1 MSLFTLKSL
10 ARRPDP
16 FPGFAQLREA
26 NPVHWDVEAKGWI
39 LTRYE
44 DVRKAMRGAHYSS
57 DRLRPF
63 FDTMPEQ
70 ARAAL
75 PDLSSLIPLWLVFRG
90 GADHTRLRAVMNPA
104 FVMPMIRK
112 LKPRVEELVDE
123 LITSMSKQA
132 KPDFIRDFGLPLPGY
147 VICDLLG
154 IPRKD
159 LPDLR
164 KWSDELNLFIGGA
177 RVTEN
182 KYERAQEGTR
192 ALAGYFREVVAEKR
206 KHPGDDFTTTLIA
219 ARAKDGEA
227 LTEDELIST
236 CILMLFGG
244 HETTTNL
251 LGNGFLSL
259 VNHPAQTKKLL
270 ASPDLSATAVEEC
283 LRYDGPG
290 GAVVRIV
297 TEDHQIDDK
306 KLEVGQRVFAMVPAA
321 NRDPIKFTHPDTF
334 DIERKEN
341 PHLTF
346 GNGVHFCLGAPLA
359 RLEAAIALPRLMDRL
374 GEIRIELPNEQLD
387 WRDATIMRGLHSLP
401 ISFRNQSAS

>member
-10 ARRPDP
+10 ARQPDP
-16 FPGFAQLREA
+16 FPAFAQLRETD
-26 NPVHWDVEAKGWI
+26 PVHWDVGAKGWI

-44 DVRKAMRGAHYSS
+44 HVRVVMRGSQYSS

-63 FDTMPEQ
+63 FDTLPEE

-75 PDLSSLIPLWLVFRG
+75 PDLSSIIPLWLVFRG
-90 GADHTRLRAVMNPA
+90 GADHTRLRTVMNPA
-104 FVMPMIRK
+104 FIMPVIRA
-112 LKPRVEELVDE
+112 LRPRVEQLVDE
-123 LITSMSKQA
+123 LIDGMSRQA

-154 IPRKD
+154 IPRED
-159 LPDLR
+159 LPNLR

-192 ALAGYFREVVAEKR
+192 SLVEYFRRVVEQRRKKPGADFVSTLVEKSAV
-206 KHPGDDFTTTLIA
+206 LS
-219 ARAKDGEA
+219 
-227 LTEDELIST
+227 EDEIIST
-236 CILMLFGG
+236 SILMLFGG

-259 VNHPAQTKKLL
+259 VQHPAARAKLR
-270 ASPDLSATAVEEC
+270 ANPDLAASAVEEC
-283 LRYDGPG
+283 LRFDGPG

-297 TEDHQIDDK
+297 TEDHEIEDR
-306 KLEVGQRVFAMVPAA
+306 KLQAGQRVFAMVPAA
-321 NRDPIKFTHPDTF
+321 NRDPLKFLNPDTF
-334 DIERKEN
+334 DIERKDN

-346 GNGVHFCLGAPLA
+346 GSGIHFCLGAPLA
-359 RLEAAIALPRLMDRL
+359 RLEAAVALPRLMDRL
-374 GEIRIELPNEQLD
+374 GDIRIELPNAQLD
-387 WRDATIMRGLHSLP
+387 WRDATVMRGLHSLP
-401 ISFRNQSAS
+401 ITFSNQSTS

>member
-10 ARRPDP
+10 ARQPDP
-16 FPGFAQLREA
+16 FPGFKQLREA
-26 NPVHWDVEAKGWI
+26 DPVHWDAGAKGWI

-44 DVRKAMRGAHYSS
+44 DVRKAMRGAQYSA

-63 FDTMPEQ
+63 FETLPEQ

-75 PDLSSLIPLWLVFRG
+75 PDLTSLIPLWLVFRG
-90 GADHTRLRAVMNPA
+90 GADHTRLRTVMNPA

-123 LITSMSKQA
+123 LIASMQRQP

-154 IPRKD
+154 IPRRD

-192 ALAGYFREVVAEKR
+192 ALAEYFRAVVSSRREK
-206 KHPGDDFTTTLIA
+206 PGDDFVSTLVA
-219 ARAKDGEA
+219 SD
-227 LTEDELIST
+227 LSEDELIST

-259 VNHPAQTKKLL
+259 VNHPAQTEKLL
-270 ASPDLSATAVEEC
+270 ANPDLAATAVEEC

-297 TEDHQIDDK
+297 TEEHQLEDK

-321 NRDPIKFTHPDTF
+321 NRDPSKFTDPDTF
-334 DIERKEN
+334 DIERKDN

-359 RLEAAIALPRLMDRL
+359 RLEAAIALPQLMARL
-374 GEIRIELPNEQLD
+374 GKITVELPNEQLE

-401 ISFRNQSAS
+401 ISFQTKSAS